1 MSFLK
6 HSVNGQLVNIF
17 ELKQACLIGR
27 KGNCHIQLEDPT
39 VSATHAQFVQSG
51 ELWVVKDQASTNGI
65 LVNGKK
71 VQEAQLQEGS
81 VVTIGTHDFEFLL
94 TEPGGLDKTLRIKKS
109 WIPGVYYTE

>member
-1 MSFLK
+1 MAFLK

-17 ELKQACLIGR
+17 ELKESCLIGR
-27 KGNCHIQLEDPT
+27 KGDCHIQLEDPT
-39 VSATHAQFVQSG
+39 VSGVHARFECSEQ
-51 ELWVVKDQASTNGI
+51 LWRVVDQGSTNGI
-65 LVNGKK
+65 LVDGKK
-71 VQEAQLQEGS
+71 VQESDLQEGR